1 MHSARFNF
9 VDKSVIAC
17 KLVPYLRNVF
27 RTVSVFTLVLMTL
40 QRFIL
45 IYFPNVQAKLGS
57 STFTRSV
64 AATLLL
70 LSALFN
76 IVTAFVND
84 LDQHPIT
91 GETYCSISP
100 VYVHLQFRFDL
111 VFVLFTILLP
121 AVLVVC
127 LGFILYRKIRIRYK
141 QLKMCANKA
150 TSGEPID
157 EDEVSEHLK
166 QQVVERFEEERLQK
180 SKRLSD
186 YLNYVNTKFPQMP
199 NMENLR
205 TVDVKVNTFKNHKV
219 GLFTI

>member
-1 MHSARFNF
+1 
-9 VDKSVIAC
+9 
-17 KLVPYLRNVF
+17 
-27 RTVSVFTLVLMTL
+27 MTL

-57 STFTRSV
+57 STFSRSV
-64 AATLLL
+64 AIILIL

-76 IVTAFVND
+76 LVTAFVND

-141 QLKMCANKA
+141 QLKMCKA

-166 QQVVERFEEERLQK
+166 QQVVEQFEEERLQK

-205 TVDVKVNTFKNHKV
+205 TVDVKVYKVWRYYTFELPYILK
-219 GLFTI
+219 